1 MATGAYEL
9 WLKTGQSNKKWT
21 QKYIEAYE
29 EISRLASSPDRFFVL
44 SKDETR
50 KWKQAVDKLTEAV
63 SELNRLLDD
72 SGEEENDTQVDSRDI
87 GF

>member
-1 MATGAYEL
+1 MAKDRTE
-9 WLKTGQSNKKWT
+9 QHKKWT
-21 QKYIEAYE
+21 QKYIEASE
-29 EISRLASSPDRFFVL
+29 EISRLASSPDRFFAL
-44 SKDETR
+44 SKDEAK

-72 SGEEENDTQVDSRDI
+72 SGEEENNIQVDSRDI